1 MITVGPPTC
10 TVINPVTAAYHQIQS
25 MTELLGE
32 GGHWEKVGCLPAYIS
47 SELLCYYYIG
57 KM

>member
-1 MITVGPPTC
+1 MITVGLPTC

-47 SELLCYYYIG
+47 SELLCYIG